1 MCLFSERRCSL
12 ILGNFQL
19 MCEKGVVPARR
30 LHSQCWEMLLSPA
43 GRVETTMVVAVEPS
57 AFDSCDD
64 TGLSVERRVRV
75 SGAPEGAVVRWE
87 VVSACDA
94 PPEGGAAFSGTSGA
108 SPAGGGEDVA
118 LAGAASQ
125 RG

>member
-1 MCLFSERRCSL
+1 MDREPCLACR
-12 ILGNFQL
+12 G
-19 MCEKGVVPARR
+19 
-30 LHSQCWEMLLSPA
+30 HSQCWEMLLSPA

-57 AFDSCDD
+57 ALDSCDD

-94 PPEGGAAFSGTSGA
+94 PPGGGAAFSGTSAPLSGA
-108 SPAGGGEDVA
+108 SPAGGEDVA
-118 LAGAASQ
+118 LAGTASQ
-125 RG
+125 TG